1 MKRKMTAFL
10 SAAALCLTALPLG
23 AAAEETQNLP
33 EWVPVS
39 FSQALQFY
47 NAYGQTHVADGYV
60 CTVQKKRLDIRYL
73 YSTEWNADLPQ
84 PEPVY
89 QETLILREI
98 PLKPDEA
105 DTEAYLAYQQELER
119 LGVSERELEYV
130 ELRRPD
136 FVFEVSVYQPE
147 ADMAFTWVEHL
158 NQWDTPE
165 VRTDFSFAVD
175 GDTIRET
182 DLYAFLPDSLM
193 EFEQFRS
200 KNPVISLQN
209 GYVVYC
215 DKVGIDGGGQVMLG
229 QTGTAKLEQVL
240 NYNCAKTVLIAMEV
254 GGGGETVIV
263 YKPVTSGTVMLRG
276 MQAQPWNLTEVW
288 TKDAACFAVSE
299 DLAVTEI
306 SEEQMGQLLMGDCNN
321 DGVFSVADVLMCQKY
336 VHGLSE
342 LTAWEHADFDG
353 DGTVDVFDLTLMRR
367 ALLMQ
372 EMANPEQI
380 AFETLTSTIHRDDDV
395 VNHRYFKARAA
406 YSLEELQDLAGEAE
420 IPEEITQETFT
431 NNVVIMLETPISGG
445 NVYQNMN
452 VEEITRVGATLRIQ
466 ATARYSGQPTPDMAY
481 WRKYL
486 TIPLDSVASIKGIK
500 VTCTT
505 TKVEE

>member
-1 MKRKMTAFL
+1 MKRQMTALL

-23 AAAEETQNLP
+23 AAAEETQTLP

-39 FSQALQFY
+39 FSHALQFY
-47 NAYGQTHVADGYV
+47 NEYGQTHVADGYV
-60 CTVQKKRLDIRYL
+60 CTVQKKSLDIRYL
-73 YSTEWNADLPQ
+73 YSTEWDAGLPQ

-89 QETLILREI
+89 QETMILREL
-98 PLKPDEA
+98 PLRPDES
-105 DTEAYLAYQQELER
+105 DTEAFLAYQQELER
-119 LGVSERELEYV
+119 LGIRDLEPL
-130 ELRRPD
+130 EIEIPD

-182 DLYAFLPDSLM
+182 DLYAFLPDSPT
-193 EFEQFRS
+193 EFRQFCS
-200 KNPVISLQN
+200 ENPAISLQN

-215 DKVGIDGGGQVMLG
+215 DNVGIDGGGQLMLG

-240 NYNCAKTVLIAMEV
+240 NYTCTETYMIPWLV
-254 GGGGETVIV
+254 GGYGGETVIV
-263 YKPVTSGTVMLRG
+263 YKPVTPGTVMLRG
-276 MQAQPWNLTEVW
+276 MTAQPWNLTEVW
-288 TKDAACFAVSE
+288 TNDAVCFAVSE
-299 DLAVTEI
+299 DLTVTEI
-306 SEEQMGQLLMGDCNN
+306 SEEQMGQPLMGDCNN
-321 DGVFSVADVLMCQKY
+321 DGVFSVVDVLMCQKY
-336 VHGLSE
+336 VHGLGE
-342 LTAWEHADFDG
+342 LTAWENADFDG
-353 DGTVDVFDLTLMRR
+353 DGTVDIFDLTMMRR

-380 AFETLTSTIHRDDDV
+380 EFETLASTIHRDDDV
-395 VNHRYFKARAA
+395 VHHRYFKARAA

-420 IPEEITQETFT
+420 LPEEITQETFT

-452 VEEITRVGATLRIQ
+452 VEEITRVGATLRIW
-466 ATARYSGQPTPDMAY
+466 TAYRYPDEPTPDMAY

-486 TIPLDSVASIKGIK
+486 TIPLDSVASIKDIK
-500 VTCTT
+500 VTDYQYRD
-505 TKVEE
+505 